1 MTLCDPCQALY
12 DGWLEYKKPAKGW
25 VTLNSPERS
34 AETRRSQIQDTR
46 NLQRQQLDGIRETC
60 RRKHQESEPM
70 TSELTAEESQAVAE
84 ALAIANDGVM
94 PAPSLHYEDSNVKL
108 WHGDCVEVLKT
119 LPDNSVDAVVTDPP
133 YGIRFMGKAWDGDD
147 IEEMTRKRRESAPMP
162 DGVGGPNGGYQ
173 SASTEAGR
181 YNQTLTANQAFGEWC
196 LEWTRE
202 CFRVLK
208 PGGHILAFG
217 GSRTWHRLASAV
229 EDAGFE
235 IRDSIAW
242 LYGSGFPKSMD
253 ISKAIDKMRHESADK
268 LKVTSW
274 LADQAEANNI
284 TRRMLDIAMGT
295 SDMGGWWLSRIE
307 HRCQIPTMEQIP
319 RVLATLGIEAEDV
332 PAEIQELIFELNG
345 AKGTP
350 GKAWLEREVVGTRET
365 GDALGWL
372 QSTGSTTKTVDVT
385 AAASDAAKQ
394 WEGWGTTLKPS
405 FEPMVVGR
413 KPMRL
418 TTAANVLKH
427 GTGGMNIA
435 ATRVGNEPRTN
446 KGGSASSLHAVS
458 RVEQGYRDTVTAS
471 EGVESMVNGRWPTN
485 VLLDDFTADL
495 LNQQERD
502 AAQFFPVFKYNPK
515 APASERPS
523 YKKDGGGVHVLAAM
537 RCTECGKQDLSGSR
551 CECENPK
558 WVREG
563 GDKVMHPTVKPLDLM
578 RWCIRLITPPGGII
592 LEPFAGSGTTAEAA
606 VMEGMQCIAIERE
619 ADYLPLIR
627 QRLEKPIEVALFQV

>member
-1 MTLCDPCQALY
+1 MPLCPPCQELY
-12 DGWLEYKKPAKGW
+12 DGWLEYKQPATKW
-25 VTLNSPERS
+25 VHLNNEARS
-34 AETRRSQIQDTR
+34 IEARKARIQETRD
-46 NLQRQQLDGIRETC
+46 LQRQQLDMIRDTC
-60 RRKHQESEPM
+60 NRKHQESEAV
-70 TSELTAEESQAVAE
+70 TLTPEETQTVVD
-84 ALAIANDGVM
+84 ALNADNEIPM
-94 PAPSLHYEDSNVKL
+94 PAPEIHYTDSNVTL
-108 WHGDCVEVLKT
+108 WHGDCVDVLRG
-119 LPDNSVDAVVTDPP
+119 LPDNSVDSVVTDPP
-133 YGIRFMGKAWDGDD
+133 YGIRFMGKSWDGED
-147 IEEMTRKRRESAPMP
+147 IEEMTAKRRAAAPMP

-181 YNQTLTANQAFGEWC
+181 YRQNLTANQAFGEWC

-253 ISKAIDKMRHESADK
+253 ISKAIDRMRHEGPEK

-274 LADQAEANNI
+274 LADQADKNGV
-284 TRRMLDIAMGT
+284 TRAMLDAAMGT
-295 SDMGGWWLSRIE
+295 SDMGGWWLSRLE
-307 HRCQIPTMEQIP
+307 HRCQVPTMEQIP
-319 RVLATLGIEAEDV
+319 RVLETLGVASEDV
-332 PAEIQELIFELNG
+332 PEDIQTLIFELNG

-350 GKAWLEREVVGTRET
+350 GKAWLEREVIGQRET

-372 QSTGSTTKTVDVT
+372 QQTGSTAKTVDVT
-385 AAASDAAKQ
+385 AAHTEAAKK

-405 FEPMVVGR
+405 FEPVVVGR

-418 TTAANVLKH
+418 TTAANVMKH

-435 ATRVGNEPRTN
+435 ATRVGGEERTN
-446 KGGSASSLHAVS
+446 KAGGASSLSAVT
-458 RVEQGYRDTVTAS
+458 RVEQGYRDTVS
-471 EGVESMVNGRWPTN
+471 ECEGTESTVSGRWPTN
-485 VLLDDFTADL
+485 VILDPFTAEL
-495 LNQQERD
+495 LNEQEANAD
-502 AAQFFPVFKYNPK
+502 QFFPVFRYNPK

-523 YKKDGGGVHVLAAM
+523 YDKAGGSGGTIAAM
-537 RCTECGKQDLSGSR
+537 RCTGCGKQDLSGTP
-551 CECENPK
+551 CTCENPT
-558 WVREG
+558 WVRDLG
-563 GDKVMHPTVKPLDLM
+563 NKVSHPTVKPLDLM
-578 RWCIRLITPPGGII
+578 RWLIRLVTPPGGTV

>member
-1 MTLCDPCQALY
+1 MKSMTTDTPMFPLTD
-12 DGWLEYKKPAKGW
+12 E
-25 VTLNSPERS
+25 
-34 AETRRSQIQDTR
+34 QI
-46 NLQRQQLDGIRETC
+46 
-60 RRKHQESEPM
+60 
-70 TSELTAEESQAVAE
+70 AE
-84 ALAIANDGVM
+84 AYAAK
-94 PAPSLHYEDSNVKL
+94 LHYEDANVKL
-108 WHGDCVEVLKT
+108 FHGDCVEVLKT

-133 YGIRFMGKAWDGDD
+133 YGIRFMGKAWDGED
-147 IEEMTRKRRESAPMP
+147 IEEMTRKRRESKPMP

-268 LKVTSW
+268 LKVTTW
-274 LADQAEANNI
+274 LADQADANNI

-319 RVLATLGIEAEDV
+319 RVLATLGVEAEDV

-372 QSTGSTTKTVDVT
+372 QSTGSITKTVDVT
-385 AAASDAAKQ
+385 TAASEAAKK

-405 FEPMVVGR
+405 FEPVVVGR

-427 GTGGMNIA
+427 GVGGMNIA
-435 ATRVGNEPRTN
+435 ATRVGDELRTN
-446 KGGSASSLHAVS
+446 NAGSASSLHAVS
-458 RVEQGYRDTVTAS
+458 RVEQGYRDTITEC
-471 EGVESMVNGRWPTN
+471 EGVASTVTGRWPTN
-485 VLLDDFTADL
+485 VILDDFTAEL
-495 LNQQERD
+495 LDEQER
-502 AAQFFPVFKYNPK
+502 AASQFFPVFRYEAK
-515 APASERPS
+515 APASERPNV
-523 YKKDGGGVHVLAAM
+523 DG
-537 RCTECGKQDLSGSR
+537 T
-551 CECENPK
+551 
-558 WVREG
+558 
-563 GDKVMHPTVKPLDLM
+563 MHPTVKPLDLM
-578 RWCIRLITPPGGII
+578 RWLIKLVTPPGGTV
-592 LEPFAGSGTTAEAA
+592 LEPFAGSGTTAEAC
-606 VMEGMQCIAIERE
+606 VMENMQCIAIERE

-627 QRLEKPIEVALFQV
+627 QRLEKPIEVALFNV

>member
-1 MTLCDPCQALY
+1 MTI
-12 DGWLEYKKPAKGW
+12 
-25 VTLNSPERS
+25 
-34 AETRRSQIQDTR
+34 ETPDF
-46 NLQRQQLDGIRETC
+46 
-60 RRKHQESEPM
+60 
-70 TSELTAEESQAVAE
+70 AAVAD
-84 ALAIANDGVM
+84 ALNRDNEIPM
-94 PAPSLHYEDSNVKL
+94 PAPEIHYQDANVTL
-108 WHGDCVEVLKT
+108 WHGDCVDVLKQ

-133 YGIRFMGKAWDGDD
+133 YGIRFMGKAWDGED
-147 IEEMTRKRRESAPMP
+147 IEEMTAKRRASAPMP
-162 DGVGGPNGGYQ
+162 DGTGGPNGGYQ

-181 YNQTLTANQAFGEWC
+181 YRQNLTANQAFGEWC

-253 ISKAIDKMRHESADK
+253 ISKAIDKMRHEGPDK
-268 LKVTSW
+268 LKVTTW
-274 LADQAEANNI
+274 LADQAEANGI

-295 SDMGGWWLSRIE
+295 SDMGGWWLSRLE
-307 HRCQIPTMEQIP
+307 HRCQVPTMEQIP
-319 RVLATLGIEAEDV
+319 RVLATLGVEAEDV
-332 PAEIQELIFELNG
+332 PEDIQALIFELNG

-350 GKAWLEREVVGTRET
+350 GKAWLEREVIGTRET

-405 FEPMVVGR
+405 FEPVVVGR

-418 TTAANVLKH
+418 TTAANVMKH

-435 ATRVGNEPRTN
+435 ATRVGEEERTN
-446 KGGSASSLHAVS
+446 KAGSESSLHRFT
-458 RVEQGYRDTVTAS
+458 RVEQGYRDTPTVFA
-471 EGVESMVNGRWPTN
+471 EGEAETVEGRWPTN
-485 VLLDDFTADL
+485 VILDPFTAGML
-495 LNQQERD
+495 HQQEAD
-502 AAQFFPVFKYNPK
+502 AHQFFPIFEYEAK
-515 APASERPS
+515 APAKERPTV
-523 YKKDGGGVHVLAAM
+523 DGV
-537 RCTECGKQDLSGSR
+537 S
-551 CECENPK
+551 
-558 WVREG
+558 
-563 GDKVMHPTVKPLDLM
+563 HPTVKPLDLM
-578 RWCIRLITPPGGII
+578 RWLIRLVTPPGGTI

-606 VMEGMQCIAIERE
+606 VMEGMQCIAVERE
-619 ADYLPLIR
+619 TDYLPLIR
-627 QRLEKPIEVALFQV
+627 HRLEKPIAVAMF